1 MDDGFEMLLA
11 LLVVNLGGL
20 ALAEKRAV
28 TTPTVCE
35 EKLKTLTQK
44 VDILLRQLQLQ
55 QMFIA
60 ERTRTDGGSG
70 IKQTR
75 WTSIGT
81 RPYHTSSHSMSW
93 VAGGFYAGS
102 HTRNYNIGTTGT
114 SAVINGVEFRIHS
127 QGMALYRPG
136 QTFKSPRRRLPLPAV
151 PPQVLAKKTI
161 PEQVTEMK
169 EWFKAWRDQNYKVRD
184 YRKYFKPVL
193 CYLEGK
199 WLKSQGDDK
208 LPFTQSFLSNE
219 ERARYQAYSG
229 AIPLERHSFKPTSIV
244 DFENGKPVFA
254 TWDYRVL
261 CHPVNQDI
269 PTSTFRVVDDLSIRT
284 PRKWTLDQL
293 SRTTLAKFQLNPLNR
308 PWKANSEYDDSDY
321 EFLDQLMSQVPGPN
335 NYDGKLYDDSFSKP
349 THPFTA
355 TNNKAAKLNTAFYH
369 RWSKVSQ
376 TGTGSLKAR
385 HRGFSDNTV
394 FMAQTSQP
402 SVAGMKAEDCN
413 FVGGKKVCKS
423 YEQRWSYAIPL
434 FVAYL
439 NPLANWNPYGLTM
452 QTNGIVY
459 GKGRTGGFT
468 NSTAYNGISENV
480 YYSTPSEFFGSPKNG
495 DAKPKGVLDPKG
507 VIRSVSKGGFRLILP
522 NIPGVGTL
530 RQTYPIFPIHGEGS
544 TAWKEY
550 EALADLVLKRK
561 THANI
566 FVEPSQF

>member
-1 MDDGFEMLLA
+1 MKVLLA
-11 LLVVNLGGL
+11 LLVVCLNGF

-55 QMFIA
+55 QMFIE
-60 ERTRTDGGSG
+60 ERTRSDGGSG
-70 IKQTR
+70 LKQAR
-75 WTSIGT
+75 WSNIGT
-81 RPYHTSSHSMSW
+81 RPYHASSHSMSW
-93 VAGGFYAGS
+93 VAGGIYP
-102 HTRNYNIGTTGT
+102 HTQARDYFATSGT
-114 SAVINGVEFRIHS
+114 SAVINGVEFRMAA
-127 QGMALYRPG
+127 QGLMMYRPG

-151 PPQVLAKKTI
+151 PPQVLAKKTV
-161 PEQVTEMK
+161 PEQVAEMK
-169 EWFKAWRDQNYKVRD
+169 EWFKAWRDQNYQVRD

-229 AIPLERHSFKPTSIV
+229 AIPLERHAFKPTSIV

-254 TWDYRVL
+254 TWDYSVL

-269 PTSTFRVVDDLSIRT
+269 PTSTFRVADDLSMRT
-284 PRKWTLDQL
+284 ARKWTLEHL
-293 SRTTLAKFQLNPLNR
+293 SRQMFANFQLNPLNR
-308 PWKANSEYDDSDY
+308 PWKENSEFADSDY

-355 TNNKAAKLNTAFYH
+355 IDNKAAKLNTAFYH

-402 SVAGMKAEDCN
+402 SVAGMKVEDCN

-434 FVAYL
+434 FVTYL
-439 NPLANWNPYGLTM
+439 NPLANWNPYGLTIHM
-452 QTNGIVY
+452 NRYNDRTVY
-459 GKGRTGGFT
+459 ANGRTGGFT
-468 NSTAYNGISENV
+468 NSTAYNGISE
-480 YYSTPSEFFGSPKNG
+480 YFYFSTPGEFFGNPKYG

-507 VIRSVSKGGFRLILP
+507 VIRSVSRGGIKMIIP
-522 NIPGVGTL
+522 NIPGVGAL

-544 TAWKEY
+544 TAWKES
-550 EALADLVLKRK
+550 EALADLVLRRK
-561 THANI
+561 THANMM
-566 FVEPSQF
+566 VEPSQI